1 MPLSFASMATKYQP
15 KLRALSAVFLLLAA
29 PAAAASQ
36 STVRLEGATVAL
48 KSAPLLAQSL
58 LADVIE
64 VREDER
70 LVFLSIDLNPG
81 WKTYWRLPGRFGLAP
96 TLAWSTGADERLSA
110 QVYFPRPVLFSEGEG
125 TSIGYQAPVIW
136 PIVINAQGVAH
147 LTLDFGVCEALC
159 LPETVRLSVDLENLD
174 ALQHV
179 PLSKVL
185 QLAGTLPQ
193 MAGPDPNDALQG
205 PLTGFMVLENDRHHL
220 LITPDK
226 ATTWPYEHPFTRIT
240 LVPPEGRPQVFMA
253 DVR

>member
-1 MPLSFASMATKYQP
+1 MANKYQP
-15 KLRALSAVFLLLAA
+15 KLRALSAVFLLLIT
-29 PAAAASQ
+29 PVAAASQ
-36 STVRLEGATVAL
+36 NTVRLEGATVGL
-48 KSAPLLAQSL
+48 QSAPLLAQSL

-64 VREDER
+64 VSEEET
-70 LVFLSIDLNPG
+70 LVFLSINLNPG

-96 TLAWSTGADERLSA
+96 TLAWSTGADERLKA

-147 LTLDFGVCEALC
+147 LTLDFGLCEALC
-159 LPETVRLSVDLENLD
+159 LPETVRLSVDMEKLD
-174 ALQHV
+174 ALQPV

-193 MAGPDPNDALQG
+193 MAGPDTQDALQG

-220 LITPDK
+220 LITPET
-226 ATTWPYEHPFTRIT
+226 ATTWPFEHPFTRIT
-240 LVPPEGRPQVFMA
+240 IVPPEGSPQVFMV
-253 DVR
+253 DERQGQH